1 MATVC
6 YLLCRGVAGPGKDE
20 VCGQHS
26 VEVPPPLRLANN
38 VIPITSLIRSNL
50 PQLSVRA
57 CRNSLLHDRQGFD
70 ILTVL
75 CCKLFTDSGACMPL
89 RQLGRIAFTRGERV
103 FRVSSG
109 PRSMHAMFH
118 VPMFPGWNNG
128 RGWRGFPLMYA

>member
-1 MATVC
+1 VC

-103 FRVSSG
+103 FKVSSG
-109 PRSMHAMFH
+109 PRSMHAIFPCSH
-118 VPMFPGWNNG
+118 VPRLELWA
-128 RGWRGFPLMYA
+128 RLEGFPTYVCLTP